1 MPISSLENLPNES
14 FYEIFKYFDACEIYH
29 SFSSLNH
36 RFYQLIKSSPPLLKL
51 RLSFSKSNE
60 IFINNYRKVL
70 LFNKNQLLSLHLWS
84 TKNTN
89 DIVSSIIFDSSLNSL
104 QSLIFHTID
113 IDVLTSVLPKLTC
126 LPRLFSLAI
135 DTWADPK
142 NLGDIYRL
150 IFNLPKLKFVKFTAM
165 ESANDDVTISLP
177 IANNE
182 QMSSIEHLITSH
194 PCVVD
199 ELSAITSY
207 TPNLRRLKFLYLSN
221 RNVRIGSI
229 KSMALS
235 NLTNLSISMYNEI
248 SFDKL
253 KIFIEKLNSKLKS
266 FSLTTIVEDVTYLD
280 ANRWEELILTKLPQL
295 EKFDFR
301 YSAYFADDYDTPSY
315 FGQPNQFISPFWLE
329 RRWILEI
336 EVEFENVIYVIRPYQ
351 KRWYEMINASDQLSK
366 SIRLSLDETCPEQ
379 WTKTIFIEDYIRHA
393 LNLTQI
399 YHLEINAQIVS
410 GKLMKILRLLPE
422 VNTLKISSLSISQ
435 PESLFNEDIEFLDFL
450 SNEKQIIKICFKNM
464 KDMNQI
470 QMLALIC
477 SHVSHLEIN
486 CINYKH
492 AEL

>member
-1 MPISSLENLPNES
+1 MPISLLENLLNES
-14 FYEIFKYFDACEIYH
+14 FYEIFEYFDACEIYH

-194 PCVVD
+194 PCAFD
-199 ELSAITSY
+199 ELFAIISY
-207 TPNLRRLKFLYLSN
+207 TPNLHRLKFLYLSN
-221 RNVRIGSI
+221 RNVSIGSI
-229 KSMALS
+229 KSMVFP
-235 NLTNLSISMYNEI
+235 NLTNLSISIYTEI
-248 SFDKL
+248 SFDEL
-253 KIFIEKLNSKLKS
+253 KIFIEKLNSKLKI
-266 FSLTTIVEDVTYLD
+266 FSLTIIVEDVTYLD
-280 ANRWEELILTKLPQL
+280 ANRWEELIRTKLPKL
-295 EKFDFR
+295 EEFYFR
-301 YSAYFADDYDTPSY
+301 YSAYFSENYDTPLY
-315 FGQPNQFISPFWLE
+315 FGQCNQFISPFWLQ
-329 RRWILEI
+329 RRWI
-336 EVEFENVIYVIRPYQ
+336 
-351 KRWYEMINASDQLSK
+351 
-366 SIRLSLDETCPEQ
+366 
-379 WTKTIFIEDYIRHA
+379 
-393 LNLTQI
+393 
-399 YHLEINAQIVS
+399 
-410 GKLMKILRLLPE
+410 
-422 VNTLKISSLSISQ
+422 
-435 PESLFNEDIEFLDFL
+435 
-450 SNEKQIIKICFKNM
+450 
-464 KDMNQI
+464 
-470 QMLALIC
+470 
-477 SHVSHLEIN
+477 
-486 CINYKH
+486 
-492 AEL
+492 